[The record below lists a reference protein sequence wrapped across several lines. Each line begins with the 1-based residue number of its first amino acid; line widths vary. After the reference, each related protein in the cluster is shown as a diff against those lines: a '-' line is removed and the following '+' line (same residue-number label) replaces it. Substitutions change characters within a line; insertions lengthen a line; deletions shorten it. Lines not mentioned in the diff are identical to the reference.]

1 MDDRLRNNIPALA
14 MAGML
19 VIIQLLAVSLSTPV
33 KNTVGSA
40 LPLPPDDPANPLIF
54 LGMLLVFT
62 LFILLLIKYWKRLL
76 PVIIYLSL
84 FTTFVYI
91 FWALSAT
98 LLGETDP
105 AVLLALLLS
114 VGATVLLYKYP
125 EWYVID
131 TLGILMCAGVASIFG
146 ISVGILPAL
155 ILLVLLAVYD
165 AISVYRTKHMITL
178 AEGVLSEKAPIL
190 FVIPKRRD
198 YSFIKEGISIGKE
211 EPPEGKDGAPA
222 ATPEGERKERGAFI
236 IGMGDYIMPTILVV
250 SAYVFLEVP
259 GWPVSPPAIGAA
271 IGSLAGLAILLRA
284 VGKGKPQAGLPPLN
298 GGTIAGF
305 LIGCALSGAWGWV
318 PGL

>member
-84 FTTFVYI
+84 FTTFIYI

-98 LLGETDP
+98 FLGETDP

-198 YSFIKEGISIGKE
+198 YSFIKEGISIGEPGGEEKE
-211 EPPEGKDGAPA
+211 GEVK
-222 ATPEGERKERGAFI
+222 EGERKERGAFI

>member
-1 MDDRLRNNIPALA
+1 MEERERSHVPALA

-19 VIIQLLAVSLSTPV
+19 VIVQILAVLLSTPV

-40 LPLPPDDPANPLIF
+40 LPLPPDNPANPLIF
-54 LGMLLVFT
+54 IGMLLVFT
-62 LFILLLIKYWKRLL
+62 LFILLLIKYWKRIL

-84 FTTFVYI
+84 FATFVYI

-98 LLGETDP
+98 AFGDTDP
-105 AVLLALLLS
+105 ARLIALLLS
-114 VGATVLLYKYP
+114 LGATVLLYKYP
-125 EWYVID
+125 EWYIID
-131 TLGILMCAGVASIFG
+131 TLGILICAGVASIFG
-146 ISVGILPAL
+146 ISVGIWPAL

-198 YSFIKEGISIGKE
+198 YSFIKEGITIGGG
-211 EPPEGKDGAPA
+211 EGGDVKQGDVKQ
-222 ATPEGERKERGAFI
+222 GEKKERGAFI

-259 GWPVSPPAIGAA
+259 GWPVSLPAIGAA
-271 IGSLAGLAILLRA
+271 IGSLVGLAILLKA
-284 VGKGKPQAGLPPLN
+284 VAKGKPQAGLPPLN

-305 LIGCALSGAWGWV
+305 LIGCALAGAWGWV
-318 PGL
+318 PGI

>member
-54 LGMLLVFT
+54 IGMLLVFT
-62 LFILLLIKYWKRLL
+62 LFILLLIKYWKRFL

-198 YSFIKEGISIGKE
+198 YSFIKEGISIGEPGGEEKE
-211 EPPEGKDGAPA
+211 GEVK
-222 ATPEGERKERGAFI
+222 EGERKERGAFI